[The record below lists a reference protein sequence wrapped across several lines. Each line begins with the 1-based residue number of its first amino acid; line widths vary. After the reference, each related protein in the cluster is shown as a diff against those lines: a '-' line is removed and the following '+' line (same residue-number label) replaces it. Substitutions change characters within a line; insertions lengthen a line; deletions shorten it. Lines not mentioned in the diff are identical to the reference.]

1 MKKFNFSL
9 VTILAMSAFA
19 MAGGNI
25 APVVEEPVVVP
36 EAVVVSDSGFYVGI
50 AYSII
55 GSDITNI
62 ADDID
67 LDMGAVM
74 LDAGYKFNDYI
85 AVEGRYWIGVDEDCL
100 SFDALETDTDAW
112 GIYIKPMYPVTD
124 SFDIYGLLGYGSA
137 ALNDAITFDA
147 DVEGISWGVGASYSF
162 TDSISIFV
170 DYVAFTEDT
179 ITDNKLTDIIGINDA
194 EYDHSFDT
202 VNFGVNY
209 KF

>member
-9 VTILAMSAFA
+9 VTILAMSTFA
-19 MAGGNI
+19 IAGGNI

-36 EAVVVSDSGFYVGI
+36 EPVVVSDSGFYVGI
-50 AYSII
+50 AYSLIN
-55 GSDITNI
+55 SDITNI
-62 ADDID
+62 VKDID

-100 SFDALETDTDAW
+100 SLDAIETDTDAW
-112 GIYIKPMYPVTD
+112 GIYVKPMYPVTD
-124 SFDIYGLLGYGSA
+124 SLDIYGLLGYGSA
-137 ALNDAITFDA
+137 SLNDAITFDG

-162 TDSISIFV
+162 TDNISVFV

-179 ITDNKLTDIIGINDA
+179 ITNNKLTNIVGMNDT